1 MRMAAYIAAMLAAAY
16 TGGCALDAGGVN
28 PPCKSCMVAPA
39 KLEDV
44 RPGEDAVALLAAQR
58 AQYAKVAARLRAL
71 QQYARTVSK

>member
-1 MRMAAYIAAMLAAAY
+1 MRAIVCTLTMATIVS
-16 TGGCALDAGGVN
+16 GCAMTSGVN
-28 PPCKSCMVAPA
+28 PPCKSCMIAPA
-39 KLEDV
+39 RLEDV